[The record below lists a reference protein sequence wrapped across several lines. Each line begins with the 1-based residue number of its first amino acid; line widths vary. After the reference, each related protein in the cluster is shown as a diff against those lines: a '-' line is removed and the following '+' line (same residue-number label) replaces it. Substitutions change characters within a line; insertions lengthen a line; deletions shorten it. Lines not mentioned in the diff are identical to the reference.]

1 MQDNKQASVRLAFLT
16 AYSSFAVGMVVCL
29 MVVFWQRSNP
39 SLPAEAAVVESSV
52 AAASGAAKGQAGGK
66 PSGQVVPRGAEGV
79 VRPASTVTATGR
91 AADARMAAPQKAPT
105 PPAQTAANTIQG
117 PFPWRRNGPPVRT
130 PAPGQA
136 GARPPQVT
144 VLGRVAS
151 PDGTHRNVPGQSLP
165 FLLPARSRPTP
176 APASTQPKGRGTD

>member
-1 MQDNKQASVRLAFLT
+1 MTPSRTPRARLPLLITGATL
-16 AYSSFAVGMVVCL
+16 AVGSLACLGYLLWPGSTARPPAGTAPAGGPVV
-29 MVVFWQRSNP
+29 
-39 SLPAEAAVVESSV
+39 
-52 AAASGAAKGQAGGK
+52 AASGAAKGEVEGK
-66 PSGQVVPRGAEGV
+66 PRGKAEPRGREGV
-79 VRPASTVTATGR
+79 VRPGSTANGPGMAPGARSASPHKG
-91 AADARMAAPQKAPT
+91 PT

-117 PFPWRRNGPPVRT
+117 PLQWRRNGPPVWT

-151 PDGTHRNVPGQSLP
+151 PDGTHRNVQGQSLP

-176 APASTQPKGRGTD
+176 APASTQPKAN